1 MRHAKPFDKFRIEGR
16 RGRETAAPG
25 RWVIAGTAAAALVLM
40 LASAGTTSTEGLLC
54 AVSPGVQ
61 AASPAA
67 DRTEKAKATDK
78 ARSRNAGLKPA
89 ATDKAKDAGLKPAA
103 TNAAREAGQP
113 LSTRVVAYQIDAR
126 LDPAKKTVDATE
138 TLVYHN
144 LTGQPLD
151 TFPFHLYLNA
161 FQPTSTFMREVRL
174 NGTRG
179 TGPESKWD
187 PKHYGAIEVRSLEV
201 EGQGDLTKQMQ
212 FIQPDDGNSDDHTV
226 FQVKLPQ
233 PVAPGADAVFRIA
246 FHDQLPEVLAR
257 TGYQRNFFMVAQW
270 FPKVGVW
277 WHGAWNCHQFHATSE
292 FFADFGVF
300 DVKATVP
307 DNYIVGSTG
316 DVVSVVSNSD
326 RTRTFAW
333 HAEDIHDF
341 AWTAS
346 PDYTLVED
354 SWRSSTGSAGTV
366 HIHLLLS
373 PGHQGSKDRYLQVIK
388 GTMDRF
394 DKWYGPYPY
403 DRITL
408 VDPPEGGD
416 AAGGMEYPTLITCG
430 TSWLMPEGLRLV
442 ELVTEHE
449 FGHQYWYGM
458 VATNE
463 FEEAWMD
470 EGINS
475 YTEAKI
481 MASLYGDRTSA
492 INFWGM
498 TAADADLLRLE
509 YVSLPD
515 TDPMSHF
522 AWQFMNSSAYGGVS
536 YGKTATVLLT
546 LEGIIGADTMQK
558 AMHTY
563 FMRYRFTHP
572 TGTDFIKT
580 IEEVSG
586 RDLGW
591 YFQQALYGT
600 NVLDYEVLGIRSDR
614 ADWYAKDPPE
624 EKKGVTPYRDTVLV
638 HRKGDFV
645 MPVEVEIKFDN
656 GERTLEKWDGRDRW
670 VRFSYEKKAKVVSA
684 EIDPQHTVRLDT
696 NFFNN
701 SQTDEGSGRATWK
714 LAVYWQFLV
723 QFAGELASWLT

>member
-1 MRHAKPFDKFRIEGR
+1 MGHSKSVDGSKIEGR
-16 RGRETAAPG
+16 KGKEPARRGRLLIVG
-25 RWVIAGTAAAALVLM
+25 AAAVALVLM
-40 LASAGTTSTEGLLC
+40 LVSAGRTPTAALPR
-54 AVSPGVQ
+54 AVSPGVR
-61 AASPAA
+61 AESPAA
-67 DRTEKAKATDK
+67 ERGGNAGKPG
-78 ARSRNAGLKPA
+78 ARDETRNENAGLKPSA
-89 ATDKAKDAGLKPAA
+89 
-103 TNAAREAGQP
+103 
-113 LSTRVVAYQIDAR
+113 TRVVAYQIDAR

-138 TLVYHN
+138 TLTYHN

-187 PKHYGAIEVRSLEV
+187 AKHYGVIEVKSLEV

-212 FIQPDDGNSDDHTV
+212 FIQPDDGNSDDRTV
-226 FQVKLPQ
+226 FQVKLPK
-233 PVAPGADAVFRIA
+233 PVAPGADAVFKIV
-246 FHDQLPEVLAR
+246 FHDQLPEVLER
-257 TGYQRNFFMVAQW
+257 TGYKRNFFMVAQW

-307 DNYIVGSTG
+307 DDYIVGSTG

-326 RTRTFAW
+326 KTRTFTW

-354 SWRSSTGSAGTV
+354 SWTGSAGTV

-373 PGHQGSKDRYLQVIK
+373 PGHQGAKDRYLQVIK

-408 VDPPEGGD
+408 VDPPAGAGD
-416 AAGGMEYPTLITCG
+416 AGGMEYPTLITCG
-430 TSWLMPEGLRLV
+430 SSWWMPEGLREV

-481 MASLYGDRTSA
+481 LASLYGDRTSA
-492 INFWGM
+492 INLWGM

-509 YVSLPD
+509 YASLPD

-522 AWQFMNSSAYGGVS
+522 AWQFMNSNAYGGIT

-586 RDLGW
+586 RNLGW
-591 YFQQALYGT
+591 YFQQAFYGT
-600 NVLDYEVLGIRSDR
+600 NVLDYEVLDIRSDR
-614 ADWYAKDPPE
+614 ADWYAKNPPE
-624 EKKGVTPYRDTVLV
+624 AKKGATAYRDTVLV

-701 SQTDEGSGRATWK
+701 SRTEEANGRATWK
-714 LAVYWQFLV
+714 LAVYWQFVV
-723 QFAGELASWLT
+723 QFAGQLASWLT

>member
-1 MRHAKPFDKFRIEGR
+1 MGHPKLFDGSKIEGR
-16 RGRETAAPG
+16 KAKESERRGRFVVATASA
-25 RWVIAGTAAAALVLM
+25 VLM
-40 LASAGTTSTEGLLC
+40 LLLANGGGTPTTASPRT
-54 AVSPGVQ
+54 VSPGAQ

-67 DRTEKAKATDK
+67 EGGDNSGRKPGATEE
-78 ARSRNAGLKPA
+78 SRG
-89 ATDKAKDAGLKPAA
+89 
-103 TNAAREAGQP
+103 EP
-113 LSTRVVAYQIDAR
+113 LSTRVVAYQIEAR

-138 TLVYHN
+138 TLTYHN
-144 LTGQPLD
+144 LTDQALD

-187 PKHYGAIEVRSLEV
+187 PKHYGAIEVKSLEV
-201 EGQGDLTKQMQ
+201 EGQGDLAKQMR
-212 FIQPDDGNSDDHTV
+212 FIQPDDGNADDRTV
-226 FQVKLPQ
+226 FEVKLPKA
-233 PVAPGADAVFRIA
+233 VAPGADVVFRIA
-246 FHDQLPEVLAR
+246 FHDQLPEVLER
-257 TGYQRNFFMVAQW
+257 TGYKRNFFMVAQW

-316 DVVSVVSNSD
+316 DVVSVVSHND
-326 RTRTFAW
+326 RTRTFTW
-333 HAEDIHDF
+333 QAEDVHDF

-354 SWRSSTGSAGTV
+354 TWKGSAGTV

-373 PGHQGSKDRYLQVIK
+373 PGHQGAKDRYLQVIK

-408 VDPPEGGD
+408 VDPPAGAED
-416 AAGGMEYPTLITCG
+416 AGGMEYPTLITCG
-430 TSWLMPEGLRLV
+430 SSWWMPDGLRVV

-481 MASLYGDRTSA
+481 LASLYGDRTSA
-492 INFWGM
+492 IDFWGM
-498 TAADADLLRLE
+498 TAADADILRLE
-509 YVSLPD
+509 YLDLPD

-522 AWQFMNSSAYGGVS
+522 AWQFMNSTAYGAIS

-600 NVLDYEVLGIRSDR
+600 NVLDYEVLDIRSDR
-614 ADWYAKDPPE
+614 ADWYAKSPPE
-624 EKKGVTPYRDTVLV
+624 EKKGVRTYRDTVLV

-670 VRFSYEKKAKVVSA
+670 VRFSYLKKAKVVSA
-684 EIDPQHTVRLDT
+684 EIDPQHTVPLDT

-701 SQTDEGSGRATWK
+701 SQTAEASGRATWK
-714 LAVYWQFLV
+714 LAVYWQFVV
-723 QFAGELASWLT
+723 QFAGQLLAWLA